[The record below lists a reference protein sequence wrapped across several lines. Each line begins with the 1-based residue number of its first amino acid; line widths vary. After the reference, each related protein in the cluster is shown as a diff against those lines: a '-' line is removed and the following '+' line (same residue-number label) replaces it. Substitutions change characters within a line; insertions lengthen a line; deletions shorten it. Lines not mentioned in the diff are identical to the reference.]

1 MANVTVDLTINA
13 RCQTTSASDLATGSV
28 TQKLNPARTKLDL
41 ATGTADNQTT
51 WVYGDEITI
60 AASGTTSL
68 DLYDF
73 AGATDVLGNTYTNA
87 DLIGFFLELETNA
100 NSSIL
105 NIELPTGD
113 SAGWSTGFIT
123 GATDKIE
130 VQASSTHSGIFL
142 VQNPQGWTV
151 TDTSS
156 HKLDITNTDSSN
168 AVNVNL
174 LIWGH

>member
-1 MANVTVDLTINA
+1 
-13 RCQTTSASDLATGSV
+13 
-28 TQKLNPARTKLDL
+28 
-41 ATGTADNQTT
+41 
-51 WVYGDEITI
+51 
-60 AASGTTSL
+60 
-68 DLYDF
+68 LYDF

-151 TDTSS
+151 TDTSD